1 MTTAT
6 ADLLDEHAPPR
17 DFDLGLWRR
26 IVGHARPY
34 RGPLTGLVAAGL
46 VVAACDAII
55 PLVTGRLIDSAI
67 AKEGGAAVM
76 GYAAGYVLALV
87 AIAVSVYLFILLA
100 GKTATGVG
108 YDLRKQG
115 FTRLQE
121 LPFSYFDTRPV
132 GWLVTRLTS
141 DCEKLSSLMPWFLLD
156 LVWGVSVIFGIT
168 IAMLVLDWRLA
179 LVVLTIVP
187 PLALLSAFFQRR
199 LLRSSRMIRKTYAVL
214 TASFSESLMGVRT
227 TKTLAREEGN
237 LEEFQ
242 ENSEDMY
249 RYSMTNALQSAV
261 YLPIVS
267 SLGALGVGLALW
279 RGGLGASLGD
289 VSLGTLIAFMQ
300 YAALFTMP
308 IQEMAERFTQLQAA
322 QSAAE
327 RIQGLLDEVPEIRDS
342 EAVVSKIAAT
352 RIAEGAGSAR
362 PEGVAIDGGPERIE
376 RIEFDA
382 VEFAYKPGEPVL
394 QGFDLEVEAGQTVA
408 LVGAT
413 GGGKST
419 IVSLLARFY
428 EPTGG
433 QIRINGTEYR
443 ERSLHWLQSNLGV
456 VLQVPF
462 LFAGT
467 VREAIRYGRLDATD
481 AEIEAA
487 AELVGASGF
496 IAELS
501 EGYESQVGEGGSK
514 LSTGQRQ
521 LIALARAVVADP
533 QVFVMDEAT
542 SSVDTETEALI
553 QSAVEKVLKGRI
565 AFVIAHRL
573 STIRDADK
581 ILVIDGGKVVE
592 SGDHQEL
599 LAKRG
604 RYYAL
609 YTGRLARAEATR
621 LARVG

>member
-1 MTTAT
+1 MTALT
-6 ADLLDEHAPPR
+6 ADALDEHAPPR
-17 DFDLGLWRR
+17 DFDLALWRR
-26 IVGHARPY
+26 IVLHAKPYSRP
-34 RGPLTGLVAAGL
+34 LAGLVAAGL

-67 AKEGGAAVM
+67 AKEGAGAAM

-156 LVWGVSVIFGIT
+156 LVWGVAVTLGIT
-168 IAMLVLDWRLA
+168 IAMFVLDWRLA
-179 LVVLTIVP
+179 LVVLAIVP

-242 ENSEDMY
+242 EKSEDMY

-261 YLPIVS
+261 YLPVVS

-279 RGGLGASLGD
+279 RGGLGVSLGD

-342 EAVVSKIAAT
+342 DAVVAAIAAT
-352 RIAEGAGSAR
+352 AAAPRG
-362 PEGVAIDGGPERIE
+362 EGVAIDGGPERIE
-376 RIEFDA
+376 RIEFDQ
-382 VEFAYKPGEPVL
+382 VEFAYKEGEPVL
-394 QGFDLEVEAGQTVA
+394 RGFDLEVEAGQTVA

-419 IVSLLARFY
+419 IVSLLSRFY

-433 QIRINGTEYR
+433 EVRINGTEYR

-462 LFAGT
+462 LFSGT
-467 VREAIRYGRLDATD
+467 VREAIRYGRLDASD
-481 AEIEAA
+481 AEVEAA
-487 AELVGASGF
+487 AELVGAAGF

-521 LIALARAVVADP
+521 LIALARAVLADP
-533 QVFVMDEAT
+533 QVFIMDEAT

-553 QSAVEKVLKGRI
+553 QSAVEKVLEGRI

-581 ILVIDGGKVVE
+581 ILVIDGGRVVE
-592 SGDHQEL
+592 SGRHEEL
-599 LAKRG
+599 LARRG

-621 LARVG
+621 LSRAG

>member
-6 ADLLDEHAPPR
+6 ADALDEHAPPR
-17 DFDLGLWRR
+17 DFDLALWRR
-26 IVGHARPY
+26 ILEHARPY
-34 RGPLTGLVAAGL
+34 RRPLLGLAAAGL
-46 VVAACDAII
+46 VVAACDAIV
-55 PLVTGRLIDSAI
+55 PLVVGRLIDSAI
-67 AKEGGAAVM
+67 ANEGSGAAM
-76 GYAAGYVLALV
+76 GYAAGYVLALI

-141 DCEKLSSLMPWFLLD
+141 DCEKVSSLMPWFLLD
-156 LVWGVSVIFGIT
+156 LVWGVAVTCGIT
-168 IAMLVLDWRLA
+168 IAMLILDWRLA

-187 PLALLSAFFQRR
+187 LLALLSAFFQRR
-199 LLRSSRMIRKTYAVL
+199 LLSSSRMIRKTYAVL

-242 ENSEDMY
+242 EKSEDMY

-261 YLPIVS
+261 YLPVVT

-279 RGGLGASLGD
+279 RGGLGVSLGD

-327 RIQGLLDEVPEIRDS
+327 RIQGLLDEVPAIRDS
-342 EAVVSKIAAT
+342 EQVLAA
-352 RIAEGAGSAR
+352 IAETEREHASGER
-362 PEGVAIDGGPERIE
+362 PADLALDGGPERIE
-376 RIEFDA
+376 KIEFDG
-382 VEFAYKPGEPVL
+382 VEFAYKTGEPVL
-394 QGFDLEVEAGQTVA
+394 RGFDLEVERGQTVA

-419 IVSLLARFY
+419 IVSLLSRFY

-433 QIRINGTEYR
+433 EVRINGTEYR

-462 LFAGT
+462 LFSGT
-467 VREAIRYGRLDATD
+467 VREAIRYGRLDASD
-481 AEIEAA
+481 EEVEAA
-487 AELVGASGF
+487 ATLVGAAGF

-521 LIALARAVVADP
+521 LIALARAVLADP

-592 SGDHQEL
+592 TGRHEEL

-604 RYYAL
+604 RYHGL
-609 YTGRLARAEATR
+609 YTGRLVREEETR
-621 LARVG
+621 LARAG

>member
-1 MTTAT
+1 MTALT
-6 ADLLDEHAPPR
+6 ADALDEHAPPR
-17 DFDLGLWRR
+17 DFDLALWRR
-26 IVGHARPY
+26 IVLHAKPYSRP
-34 RGPLTGLVAAGL
+34 LAGLVAAGL

-67 AKEGGAAVM
+67 AKEGAGAAM

-156 LVWGVSVIFGIT
+156 LVWGVAVTLGIT
-168 IAMLVLDWRLA
+168 IAMFVLDWRLA

-242 ENSEDMY
+242 VKSEDMY

-261 YLPIVS
+261 YLPVVS

-279 RGGLGASLGD
+279 RGGLGVSLGD

-342 EAVVSKIAAT
+342 DAVVAAIAAT
-352 RIAEGAGSAR
+352 AAAPRA
-362 PEGVAIDGGPERIE
+362 EGVAIDGGPERIE
-376 RIEFDA
+376 RIEFDQ
-382 VEFAYKPGEPVL
+382 VEFAYKEGEPVL
-394 QGFDLEVEAGQTVA
+394 RGFDLEVEAGQTVA

-419 IVSLLARFY
+419 IVSLLSRFY

-433 QIRINGTEYR
+433 EVRINGTEYR

-462 LFAGT
+462 LFSGT
-467 VREAIRYGRLDATD
+467 VREAIRYGRLDASD
-481 AEIEAA
+481 AEVEAA
-487 AELVGASGF
+487 AELVGAAGF

-521 LIALARAVVADP
+521 LIALARAVLADP
-533 QVFVMDEAT
+533 QVFIMDEAT

-553 QSAVEKVLKGRI
+553 QSAVEKVLEGRI

-581 ILVIDGGKVVE
+581 ILVIDGGRVVE
-592 SGDHQEL
+592 SGRHEEL
-599 LAKRG
+599 LARRG

-621 LARVG
+621 LSRAG

>member
-1 MTTAT
+1 MTTLT
-6 ADLLDEHAPPR
+6 ADALDEHAPPR
-17 DFDLGLWRR
+17 DFDLALWRR
-26 IVGHARPY
+26 ILQHARPY
-34 RGPLTGLVAAGL
+34 SRPLLGLVAAGL
-46 VVAACDAII
+46 VVAACDAVI

-67 AKEGGAAVM
+67 AQEGAGAAM

-156 LVWGVSVIFGIT
+156 LVWGVAVTLGIT
-168 IAMLVLDWRLA
+168 IAMFVLDWRLA

-187 PLALLSAFFQRR
+187 PLALLSALFQRR
-199 LLRSSRMIRKTYAVL
+199 LLSSSRLIRKTYAVL

-261 YLPIVS
+261 YLPVVS

-279 RGGLGASLGD
+279 RGGLGVSLGD

-342 EAVVSKIAAT
+342 DEVVAAIAAA
-352 RIAEGAGSAR
+352 AEAPRA
-362 PEGVAIDGGPERIE
+362 PGVAIDGGLERIE
-376 RIEFDA
+376 RIEFDQ
-382 VEFAYKPGEPVL
+382 VEFAYKEGEPVL
-394 QGFDLEVEAGQTVA
+394 SGFDLEVEAGQTVA

-419 IVSLLARFY
+419 IVSLLSRFY

-433 QIRINGTEYR
+433 EVRINGTEYR

-467 VREAIRYGRLDATD
+467 VREAIRYGRLDASD
-481 AEIEAA
+481 AEVEAA
-487 AELVGASGF
+487 AELVGAAGF

-521 LIALARAVVADP
+521 LIALARAVLADP
-533 QVFVMDEAT
+533 QVFIMDEAT

-553 QSAVEKVLKGRI
+553 QSAVEKVLEGRI

-581 ILVIDGGKVVE
+581 ILVINGGKVVE
-592 SGDHQEL
+592 SGRHEEL
-599 LAKRG
+599 LAQRG

-621 LARVG
+621 LARAG

>member
-1 MTTAT
+1 MTTPT
-6 ADLLDEHAPPR
+6 PDLLDEHAPPR
-17 DFDLGLWRR
+17 DFDLALWRR
-26 IVGHARPY
+26 IVEHARPY
-34 RGPLTGLVAAGL
+34 RGPLTGLVCAGL

-67 AKEGGAAVM
+67 AKEGAGAAM
-76 GYAAGYVLALV
+76 GYAAGYMLAMV
-87 AIAVSVYLFILLA
+87 AVAVAVYLFILLA

-108 YDLRKQG
+108 YDLRKKG

-156 LVWGVSVIFGIT
+156 LVWGVSVICGIT
-168 IAMLVLDWRLA
+168 IAMFVLDWRLA

-187 PLALLSAFFQRR
+187 PLALLSLFFQRR
-199 LLRSSRMIRKTYAVL
+199 LLRSSRLIRKTYAVL

-242 ENSEDMY
+242 EKSQDMY

-261 YLPIVS
+261 YLPVVS

-279 RGGLGASLGD
+279 RGGVGASFGD

-327 RIQGLLDEVPEIRDS
+327 RIQSLLDEVPEIRDS
-342 EAVVSKIAAT
+342 EAVVAQIAAT
-352 RIAEGAGSAR
+352 QLAESAGSAR
-362 PEGVAIDGGPERIE
+362 PAGVAIDGGPERIE
-376 RIEFDA
+376 RIEFDG
-382 VEFAYKPGEPVL
+382 VEFAYKAGEPVL
-394 QGFDLEVEAGQTVA
+394 QGFDLEVKAGQTVA

-443 ERSLHWLQSNLGV
+443 ERSLLWLQSNLGV

-467 VREAIRYGRLDATD
+467 VREAIRYGRLDASD

-487 AELVGASGF
+487 AELVGAAGF

-521 LIALARAVVADP
+521 LIALARAVLADP

-553 QSAVEKVLKGRI
+553 QTAVEKVLKGRI

-573 STIRDADK
+573 STIRGADK
-581 ILVIDGGKVVE
+581 ILVIDGGRVVE
-592 SGDHQEL
+592 SGSHREL
-599 LAKRG
+599 LAQRG

-609 YTGRLARAEATR
+609 YTGRLARGEATR

>member
-1 MTTAT
+1 M
-6 ADLLDEHAPPR
+6 
-17 DFDLGLWRR
+17 
-26 IVGHARPY
+26 
-34 RGPLTGLVAAGL
+34 
-46 VVAACDAII
+46 
-55 PLVTGRLIDSAI
+55 
-67 AKEGGAAVM
+67 
-76 GYAAGYVLALV
+76 
-87 AIAVSVYLFILLA
+87 
-100 GKTATGVG
+100 
-108 YDLRKQG
+108 
-115 FTRLQE
+115 
-121 LPFSYFDTRPV
+121 

-156 LVWGVSVIFGIT
+156 LVWGVAVTLGIT
-168 IAMLVLDWRLA
+168 IAMFVLDWRLA

-242 ENSEDMY
+242 EKSEDMY

-261 YLPIVS
+261 YLPVVS

-279 RGGLGASLGD
+279 RGGLGVSLGD

-342 EAVVSKIAAT
+342 DAVVAAIAAT
-352 RIAEGAGSAR
+352 AAAPRA
-362 PEGVAIDGGPERIE
+362 EGVAIDGGPERIE
-376 RIEFDA
+376 RIEFDQ
-382 VEFAYKPGEPVL
+382 VEFAYKEGEPVL
-394 QGFDLEVEAGQTVA
+394 RGFDLEVEAGQTVA

-419 IVSLLARFY
+419 IVSLLSRFY

-433 QIRINGTEYR
+433 EVRINGTEYR

-462 LFAGT
+462 LFSGT
-467 VREAIRYGRLDATD
+467 VREAIRYGRLDASD
-481 AEIEAA
+481 AEVEAA
-487 AELVGASGF
+487 AELVGAAGF

-521 LIALARAVVADP
+521 LIALARAVLADP
-533 QVFVMDEAT
+533 QVFIMDEAT

-553 QSAVEKVLKGRI
+553 QSAVEKVLEGRI

-581 ILVIDGGKVVE
+581 ILVIDGGRVVE
-592 SGDHQEL
+592 SGRHEEL
-599 LAKRG
+599 LARRG

-621 LARVG
+621 LSRAG